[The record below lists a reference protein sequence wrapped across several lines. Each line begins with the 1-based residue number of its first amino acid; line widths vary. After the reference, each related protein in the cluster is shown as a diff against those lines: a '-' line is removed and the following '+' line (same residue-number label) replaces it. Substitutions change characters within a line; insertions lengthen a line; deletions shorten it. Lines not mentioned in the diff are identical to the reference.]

1 MAMVP
6 RNIAGQQRTGLPRRQ
21 TTPKEEVKP
30 LQRNVKSEALET
42 FSEAAQTIVNP
53 EVQKWRDQGGR
64 TIGYFCA
71 AMPVEMITAAGFLP
85 FRVRATGS
93 TGTELSDA
101 YFGNINCSFPRH
113 AFNLALKGEYDFLDG
128 MVIFNSC
135 DHIRRLYDHWTR
147 QMKTPFV
154 KILSLPRKD
163 EPAQVEWFRGEL
175 AVLRAQME
183 EHYRV
188 KISDDKLR
196 EAITLHNTSRRR
208 QRELYE
214 LRKTD
219 RPPITGTET
228 LAVTVAGTAMPPS
241 RYNQLL
247 VELLHDV
254 GKASGHSD
262 YRARLMIA
270 GGELDNPEYIRV
282 IEGQG
287 GLVVTDALCFGS
299 RLVWRDVDQNISDP
313 LTALAQYYVVDR
325 PPCARMYTLYD
336 RRVQYIKDMIR
347 DFKVDGVVFVRLTFC
362 ELWGFEQYSLTN
374 DFRQLNIP
382 LLSMDREYTLSGVGQ
397 LRTRV
402 QAFLETLGDK
412 HG

>member
-1 MAMVP
+1 
-6 RNIAGQQRTGLPRRQ
+6 LQ
-21 TTPKEEVKP
+21 TNVRSTA
-30 LQRNVKSEALET
+30 LQA
-42 FSEAAQTIVNP
+42 FSEAAQTIVSP
-53 EVQKWRDQGGR
+53 EVQRWKNQGGK
-64 TIGYFCA
+64 IMGYFCA

-113 AFNLALKGEYDFLDG
+113 AFNMALRGEYDFLDG
-128 MVIFNSC
+128 VVIFNSC
-135 DHIRRLYDHWTR
+135 DHIRRLYDHWIR

-163 EPAQVEWFRGEL
+163 EPAQVKWFRDEL
-175 AVLRAQME
+175 AILR
-183 EHYRV
+183 EHMQEHFRV
-188 KISDDKLR
+188 EITDDKLR
-196 EAITLHNTSRRR
+196 EAIALHNASRRR
-208 QRELYE
+208 QRDLYE

-219 RPPITGTET
+219 KPPITGTEM
-228 LAVTVAGTAMPPS
+228 LAVTVAGTAMPPI

-247 VELLHDV
+247 GELLEDV
-254 GKASGHSD
+254 GRASGHSD
-262 YRARLMIA
+262 YRARLMIV
-270 GGELDNPEYIRV
+270 GGELDNPEFIRV

-299 RLVWRDVDQNISDP
+299 RLIWRDVDQSVSDP
-313 LTALAQYYVVDR
+313 LTALAQYYVADR
-325 PPCARMYTLYD
+325 PSCARMYTRYEQ
-336 RRVQYIKDMIR
+336 RVEYIKKMIR
-347 DFKVDGVVFVRLTFC
+347 DFNVDGVVYVRLTFC
-362 ELWGFEQYSLTN
+362 ELWGFEQYSLVN
-374 DFRQLNIP
+374 DFKQSNIP
-382 LLSMDREYTLSGVGQ
+382 LLCMDREYTLTGVGQ

>member
-1 MAMVP
+1 M
-6 RNIAGQQRTGLPRRQ
+6 Q
-21 TTPKEEVKP
+21 TNVRSTA
-30 LQRNVKSEALET
+30 LQA
-42 FSEAAQTIVNP
+42 FSEAAQTIVSP
-53 EVQKWRDQGGR
+53 EVQKWKNQGGK
-64 TIGYFCA
+64 IMGYFCA

-113 AFNLALKGEYDFLDG
+113 AFNMALRGEYDFLDG
-128 MVIFNSC
+128 VVIFNSC
-135 DHIRRLYDHWTR
+135 DHIRRIYDHWIR

-163 EPAQVEWFRGEL
+163 GPAQVEWFRDEL
-175 AVLRAQME
+175 AILR
-183 EHYRV
+183 EHMQEHFRV
-188 KISDDKLR
+188 EITYDKLR
-196 EAITLHNTSRRR
+196 EAIALHNASRHR
-208 QRELYE
+208 QRDLYE

-219 RPPITGTET
+219 RPPITGTEM
-228 LAVTVAGTAMPPS
+228 LAVTVAGTAMPPI

-247 VELLHDV
+247 GELLEDV

-262 YRARLMIA
+262 YRARLMIV
-270 GGELDNPEYIRV
+270 GGELDNPEFIRV

-299 RLVWRDVDQNISDP
+299 RLIWRDVDQSVSDP
-313 LTALAQYYVVDR
+313 LTALAQYYVADR
-325 PPCARMYTLYD
+325 PSCARMYTRYEQ
-336 RRVQYIKDMIR
+336 RVEYIKKMIR
-347 DFKVDGVVFVRLTFC
+347 DFNVDGVVYVRLTFC
-362 ELWGFEQYSLTN
+362 ELWGFEQYSLVN
-374 DFRQLNIP
+374 DFKQSNIP
-382 LLSMDREYTLSGVGQ
+382 LLCMDREYNLTGVGQ
-397 LRTRV
+397 LRTRI

>member
-1 MAMVP
+1 M
-6 RNIAGQQRTGLPRRQ
+6 Q
-21 TTPKEEVKP
+21 TNVRSKA
-30 LQRNVKSEALET
+30 LQT

-53 EVQKWRDQGGR
+53 EVRKWKDQGGK
-64 TIGYFCA
+64 IMGYFCA

-113 AFNLALKGEYDFLDG
+113 AFNMALKGEYDFLDG
-128 MVIFNSC
+128 LVIFNSC
-135 DHIRRLYDHWTR
+135 DHIRRVYDHWIR

-163 EPAQVEWFRGEL
+163 GPAQVEWFRDEL
-175 AVLRAQME
+175 AILRDHMQ
-183 EHYRV
+183 EHFRV
-188 KISDDKLR
+188 EMTDDKLR
-196 EAITLHNTSRRR
+196 EAIALHNASRRR
-208 QRELYE
+208 QRDLYE

-219 RPPITGTET
+219 RPPITGTEM
-228 LAVTVAGTAMPPS
+228 LAVTVAGTAMPPV

-247 VELLHDV
+247 GELLEDV

-262 YRARLMIA
+262 YRARLMIV

-299 RLVWRDVDQNISDP
+299 RLISGDVDQSINDP
-313 LTALAQYYVVDR
+313 LTALAQYYLADR
-325 PPCARMYTLYD
+325 PSCARMYTRYEQ
-336 RRVQYIKDMIR
+336 RVEYIKNMIR
-347 DFKVDGVVFVRLTFC
+347 DFHVDGVIFVRLTFC
-362 ELWGFEQYSLTN
+362 ELWGFEQYSLEN
-374 DFRQLNIP
+374 DFKQLKIP
-382 LLSMDREYTLSGVGQ
+382 LLCMDREYVLSGVGQ

-402 QAFLETLGDK
+402 QAFLETLGGK

>member
-1 MAMVP
+1 
-6 RNIAGQQRTGLPRRQ
+6 LQ
-21 TTPKEEVKP
+21 TNVRSKA
-30 LQRNVKSEALET
+30 LQA

-53 EVQKWRDQGGR
+53 EVQKWKDQGGK
-64 TIGYFCA
+64 ILGYFCA

-101 YFGNINCSFPRH
+101 YFGNINCTFPRH
-113 AFNLALKGEYDFLDG
+113 AFNMALRGEYDFLDG
-128 MVIFNSC
+128 VVIFNSC
-135 DHIRRLYDHWTR
+135 DHIRRLYDHWIR

-175 AVLRAQME
+175 AILRQQMQ
-183 EHYRV
+183 EHFRV
-188 KISDDKLR
+188 EITDDKLR
-196 EAITLHNTSRRR
+196 EAIALHNASRRL

-219 RPPITGTET
+219 KPPTTGTEM

-241 RYNQLL
+241 RYNQFLG
-247 VELLHDV
+247 ELLKDA
-254 GKASGHSD
+254 GRASGHSN
-262 YRARLMIA
+262 YRARLMIV
-270 GGELDNPEYIRV
+270 GGELDNPEYLRV
-282 IEGQG
+282 IEDQG

-299 RLVWRDVDQNISDP
+299 RMIWRDVDQSIRDP
-313 LTALAQYYVVDR
+313 LTALAQYYVADR
-325 PPCARMYTLYD
+325 PACARMYTRYGQ
-336 RRVQYIKDMIR
+336 RVEYIKNMIR
-347 DFKVDGVVFVRLTFC
+347 DFNVDGVIFVRLTFC
-362 ELWGFEQYSLTN
+362 ELWGFEQYSLEN
-374 DFRQLNIP
+374 DFKQLNIP
-382 LLSMDREYTLSGVGQ
+382 LLCMDREYTLSGVGQ

-402 QAFLETLGDK
+402 QAFLETLGDR

>member
-1 MAMVP
+1 
-6 RNIAGQQRTGLPRRQ
+6 LQ
-21 TTPKEEVKP
+21 TNVRSKA
-30 LQRNVKSEALET
+30 LQAL
-42 FSEAAQTIVNP
+42 SEAAETIVNP
-53 EVQKWRDQGGR
+53 EVQKWKDQGGK
-64 TIGYFCA
+64 IMGYFCA
-71 AMPVEMITAAGFLP
+71 AMPVELITAAGFLP

-113 AFNLALKGEYDFLDG
+113 AFNMALKGEYNFLDG
-128 MVIFNSC
+128 VVIFNSC
-135 DHIRRLYDHWTR
+135 DHIRRLYDHWIR

-175 AVLRAQME
+175 AILRQQMQ
-183 EHYRV
+183 EHFRV
-188 KISDDKLR
+188 EITDAKLR
-196 EAITLHNTSRRR
+196 EAIALHNASRRL

-214 LRKTD
+214 LRKMD
-219 RPPITGTET
+219 KPPITGTEM

-247 VELLHDV
+247 GELLKDV
-254 GKASGHSD
+254 GRASGHSN
-262 YRARLMIA
+262 YRARLMIV
-270 GGELDNPEYIRV
+270 GGELDNPEYVRV

-299 RLVWRDVDQNISDP
+299 RMIWRDVDQSISDP
-313 LTALAQYYVVDR
+313 LTALAQYYVADR
-325 PPCARMYTLYD
+325 PPCARMYTKYD
-336 RRVQYIKDMIR
+336 QRVEYIKNMIR
-347 DFKVDGVVFVRLTFC
+347 DFNVNGVIFVRLTFC

-374 DFRQLNIP
+374 DFKQLNIP
-382 LLSMDREYTLSGVGQ
+382 LLCMDREYTLSGVGQ